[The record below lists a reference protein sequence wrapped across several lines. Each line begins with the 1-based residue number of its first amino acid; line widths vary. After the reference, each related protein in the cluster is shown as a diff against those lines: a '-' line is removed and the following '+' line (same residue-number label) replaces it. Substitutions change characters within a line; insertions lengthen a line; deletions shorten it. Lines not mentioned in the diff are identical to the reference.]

1 MRVFNSQNKIIF
13 GIICV
18 VMFGCILGYT
28 FYEQKVPSKVSTQAK
43 ATISLDQTIIV
54 AAIANTDPLRE
65 KGLGGVTSLNS
76 NQGMFFMFDTS
87 GLYGFWMKDMLI
99 PIDMIWL
106 DQNLKVVYIE
116 PNVLPST
123 YPAVFTPTL
132 PAMYVLETQSGFAEK
147 NSIKIGDTAKIL
159 SITSK

>member
-1 MRVFNSQNKIIF
+1 MTKFNTQRKIIL

-18 VMFGCILGYT
+18 IIVGCLLGYT
-28 FYEQKVPSKVSTQAK
+28 YHVEKNPVKNIPTGI
-43 ATISLDQTIIV
+43 ATITLDQSTIM
-54 AAIANTDPLRE
+54 ASIANTDALRE
-65 KGLGGVTSLNS
+65 KGLGGVNSLNS
-76 NQGMFFMFDTS
+76 NQGMFFMFDTP

-116 PNVLPST
+116 SNVLPST
-123 YPAVFTPTL
+123 YPAVFTPTSSS
-132 PAMYVLETQSGFAEK
+132 MYVLETQSGFVEK
-147 NSIKIGDTAKIL
+147 NSIKVGDTAKIL